1 MLVPSRGLF
10 LELAQTALDGLQVLE
25 LQLEIDDLLVPH
37 RVHTAVHMGDIGVI
51 ETAEYVQD
59 GVRLADIGQELVA
72 ETLTL
77 AGPLD
82 EAGDIDYLDRGRD
95 DPLGMY
101 QRLQHLEPGI
111 GNSCG
116 ADIWLNGAEREIR
129 SLGLTGA
136 YTVEKCRLAH
146 VGESYYTAFERHI
159 YIYFNILQNHKL
171 RHYHPQ
177 EHRQGIDSGIHY
189 GYSGLVKG
197 IVHESQ
203 GRRIGMRT
211 ADKS

>member
-1 MLVPSRGLF
+1 MFVSSGSLF

-25 LQLEIDDLLVPH
+25 LQLEVDDLLVPH
-37 RVHTAVHMGDIGVI
+37 RIHTAVHMGDIGVI

-59 GVRLADIGQELVA
+59 SVSLADIGQKLVA
-72 ETLTL
+72 KALTL

-101 QRLQHLEPGI
+101 QRLQYLKPGI

-116 ADIWLNGAEREIR
+116 ADIGLNGAEREIR
-129 SLGLTGA
+129 SLGLAGA

-159 YIYFNILQNHKL
+159 CTI
-171 RHYHPQ
+171 
-177 EHRQGIDSGIHY
+177 
-189 GYSGLVKG
+189 
-197 IVHESQ
+197 
-203 GRRIGMRT
+203 
-211 ADKS
+211 